1 MLDGTSSAP
10 TAHAIMRSIYSRTMQ
25 HARAEYHDCRSKG
38 LRIMTD
44 HYRREMVRCYLTLR
58 SLRGL

>member
-25 HARAEYHDCRSKG
+25 QARAEYRDCRSKG
-38 LRIMTD
+38 LRIRTD
-44 HYRREMVRCYLTLR
+44 HDRREMVRCYLTLR